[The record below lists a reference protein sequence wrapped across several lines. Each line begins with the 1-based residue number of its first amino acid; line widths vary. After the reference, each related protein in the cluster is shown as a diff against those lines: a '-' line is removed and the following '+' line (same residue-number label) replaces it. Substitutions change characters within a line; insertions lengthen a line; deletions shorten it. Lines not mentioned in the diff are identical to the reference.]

1 MESMD
6 GNEFAAWKDFYA
18 VCPFGPVRGDMQAG
32 IVMRAVYAGAG
43 AKRLPDVTDAILKF
57 RRVAADTPST
67 DDADLAAIAAESG
80 IPFTLGA

>member
-1 MESMD
+1 MASMD

-32 IVMRAVYAGAG
+32 LVVRAVYAGAG

-57 RRVAADTPST
+57 RRVEPVASNDDT
-67 DDADLAAIAAESG
+67 DLAAIAAESG